1 MQFALFKPL
10 FPNHSETLQKAEVK
24 ELTHTDTGCIYFGF
38 DFLLH
43 LTPKLLP
50 YLWNQ
55 LSTNFVIVI
64 VVKSV
69 KFYQI
74 LIWFD

>member
-50 YLWNQ
+50 YL
-55 LSTNFVIVI
+55 
-64 VVKSV
+64 
-69 KFYQI
+69 
-74 LIWFD
+74 